1 MQCGTACLA
10 FILTMRKLLTW
21 YLPVGLAL
29 IAAGVFGYG
38 FQLTF
43 RDDVGT
49 VIVDPVAVASVATPS
64 GPIRTVILGDSVARG
79 TGDETGEGIGGA
91 IDKELQR
98 RAVKH
103 EKHVN
108 LGVNGAKTADLLV
121 QLDSPSVRRFVAEA
135 NVIVVSIGGNDLFG
149 DVAGRGG
156 DRPPDPVAAMN
167 RTEEQVAKVIASI
180 RALNKSARIF
190 YVGLYNPFVASK
202 FGAMVNPAVSEWSA
216 RLVRRYSGDAGVTI
230 VQTFDV
236 FSHRDRLS
244 ADRFHPG
251 AEGYRIIGRRIG
263 ESI

>member
-1 MQCGTACLA
+1 M
-10 FILTMRKLLTW
+10 MRKFLYW
-21 YLPVGLAL
+21 YLPVTVAL
-29 IAAGVFGYG
+29 VAAAIFGYG
-38 FQLTF
+38 FHLVF

-49 VIVDPVAVASVATPS
+49 VITDPVAVPAIATS
-64 GPIRTVILGDSVARG
+64 TGPIRTVILGDSVARG

-91 IDKELQR
+91 IDNELQR
-98 RAVKH
+98 RRVKH
-103 EKHVN
+103 ETHVN
-108 LGVNGAKTADLLV
+108 LGVNGARTSDLLV
-121 QLDSPSVRRFVAEA
+121 QLESPSVKRFVAEA

-149 DVAGRGG
+149 DVAGRRG

-167 RTEEQVAKVIASI
+167 KTEEQVANVIASI
-180 RALNKSARIF
+180 RTVNKSARIF

-202 FGAMVNPAVSEWSA
+202 FGSLVNPAVSEWSA
-216 RLVRRYSGDAGVTI
+216 RLVRRYSGDASVTI
-230 VQTFDV
+230 VQTYDV

>member
-1 MQCGTACLA
+1 MQKFL
-10 FILTMRKLLTW
+10 FW

-29 IAAGVFGYG
+29 VAAGVFAYG
-38 FQLTF
+38 LHLLF
-43 RDDVGT
+43 RDDIGT
-49 VIVDPVAVASVATPS
+49 VIADPVEAQAGPVST

-98 RAVKH
+98 RAVAH

-108 LGVNGAKTADLLV
+108 LGVNGARTADLLT
-121 QLDSPSVRRFVAEA
+121 QLESPSVRRFVAEA

-149 DVAGRGG
+149 DVAGRTG

-167 RTEEQVAKVIASI
+167 KTEEQVAKVIASI
-180 RALNKSARIF
+180 RSVNKSARIF

-202 FGAMVNPAVSEWSA
+202 FGAMANPAVAEWTS
-216 RLVRRYSGDAGVTI
+216 RLTRRYSGDANLTI
-230 VQTFDV
+230 VQTSDV
-236 FSHRDRLS
+236 FSYQDRLS